1 MGSDGMDIVAKLE
14 QLAFYAERVIEDEHY
29 GKRLI
34 LAEGVADVVHE
45 AMDEIVDLRAQLFN
59 EQEARKDGNA

>member
-45 AMDEIVDLRAQLFN
+45 ARTEILELRS
-59 EQEARKDGNA
+59 RRGKKHGNA

>member
-1 MGSDGMDIVAKLE
+1 MESDGMDIVAKLE
-14 QLAFYAERVIEDEHY
+14 RLAFYAERVIEDEHY

-45 AMDEIVDLRAQLFN
+45 ARTEILELRS
-59 EQEARKDGNA
+59 RRGKKHGNA

>member
-14 QLAFYAERVIEDEHY
+14 RLAFYAERVIEDEHY

-45 AMDEIVDLRAQLFN
+45 ARTEILELRSRRGKKHGDA
-59 EQEARKDGNA
+59 

>member
-1 MGSDGMDIVAKLE
+1 MESDGMDIVAKLE
-14 QLAFYAERVIEDEHY
+14 RLAFYAERVIEDEHY

-45 AMDEIVDLRAQLFN
+45 ARTEILELRSRRGKKHGDA
-59 EQEARKDGNA
+59 